1 MSEIEP
7 LFNLLLGWM
16 FVAVAVLL
24 LFVILMV
31 IRSSNAFKNAKIV
44 KGKIVELN
52 QFADEHLP
60 TIEFVVEGKVKRFRE
75 TTKQEGLQIGKEV
88 KVQLGRS
95 NDVRL
100 FEEGKVDKLP
110 KMVFVVMLI
119 FMFFFVKAILFL
131 KTFFVL

>member
-60 TIEFVVEGKVKRFRE
+60 TIEFVEEGKVKRFRE

>member
-1 MSEIEP
+1 MKEIEP
-7 LFNLLLGWM
+7 LFDIMLGWM
-16 FVAVAVLL
+16 FVSVTVLL
-24 LFVILMV
+24 LLVILAV
-31 IRSSNAFKNAKIV
+31 VRSTNAFKHAKIV
-44 KGKIVELN
+44 KGKIVAMN

-60 TIEFVVEGKVKRFRE
+60 TIEFIEEGEVKRFRE
-75 TTKQEGLQIGKEV
+75 TTKQEGLQVGKEV

-119 FMFFFVKAILFL
+119 FLFFLVKAILFL
-131 KTFFVL
+131 KTFFA